1 MPGLPLLNHGNT
13 EIRKVGDDM
22 MMKNDDGFSL
32 LALMHAAEAVD
43 SGFWLMKCPAH
54 AGASAASLE
63 VRLSHGRYDLRCV
76 GGCKPDLVIAAA
88 LALVQAKVDGRED
101 VPCAA

>member
-1 MPGLPLLNHGNT
+1 M
-13 EIRKVGDDM
+13 I
-22 MMKNDDGFSL
+22 MKNDDGFSL
-32 LALMHAAEAVD
+32 LALMHAAEAID
-43 SGFWLMKCPAH
+43 SGHWLMKCPAH
-54 AGASAASLE
+54 QGASSASLE
-63 VRLSHGRYDLRCV
+63 VRLSEGRYDLRCV